1 MSAPKGKKKLYAGI
15 LAFVIFSGVAFAA
28 TNDTVQVKA
37 KFGKECKVTDRC
49 NGMMFVDCNAAADG
63 PAYYVGPGLEVLEK
77 SGGYCM
83 RGNCKVPPAWLE
95 CKKIDTPKETTSPV
109 EENAK

>member
-1 MSAPKGKKKLYAGI
+1 MSSAKSKKKLYAVI
-15 LAFVIFSGVAFAA
+15 LAFVVFSGVALAA

-49 NGMMFVDCNAAADG
+49 DDIMFVDCGAAHDG

-83 RGNCKVPPAWLE
+83 MGNCKVPRAWLE
-95 CKKIDTPKETTSPV
+95 CKKIDTTEKDTSPV